1 MIAEIL
7 YHKHITDWE
16 LNKLLNNEQF
26 ANYVEPDYPLIIA
39 SHSGLGSET
48 KCQTDF
54 FVNKKRRARPSDLR
68 LISQDSLVS
77 HVAKT
82 FSLNSEVIRVQAECV
97 SSLYALNMASII
109 SQAKNKPVV
118 VFCADNLLADD
129 FDMWVFNSFG
139 AVDQSTGRPFDNTS
153 KGFRMGVGAS
163 LMLVKHPSVKHT
175 LPTIATISNFKFYTD
190 PDLITSPGNVE
201 TIISH
206 LGDID
211 YKKFDMWNAHA
222 TGTPVGDKVEYELFN
237 KTINRDIPLIS
248 YKSYAGH
255 CMAGAGA
262 VEISMMLDDYAS
274 GTLRPNQILGE
285 RIVPDD
291 RIITEPTSFTYRK
304 ILKAGLGF
312 GGKTVVC
319 EINLQ

>member
-16 LNKLLNNEQF
+16 LTKLLNNEKF
-26 ANYVEPDYPLIIA
+26 ISYLMPDYPLVIA
-39 SHSGLGSET
+39 SHSGLTSET

-54 FVNKKRRARPSDLR
+54 FVNNKRRGRPSELR
-68 LISQDSLVS
+68 LCSQDSLAS

-82 FSLNSEVIRVQAECV
+82 FSLNSEVIRIQAECV
-97 SSLYALNMASII
+97 SSLYALNTASMI
-109 SQAKNKPVV
+109 SQATNKPVV
-118 VFCADNLLADD
+118 VFCADNLLSDD

-139 AVDQSTGRPFDNTS
+139 AMDQSTGRPFDNTS
-153 KGFRMGVGAS
+153 KGFRMGVGAT

-175 LPTIATISNFKFYTD
+175 LPTIATVSNFKFYTN
-190 PDLITSPGNVE
+190 PDLITNPGSVE
-201 TIISH
+201 TIIQH
-206 LGDID
+206 LDGINFNT
-211 YKKFDMWNAHA
+211 FDLWNAHA

-237 KTINRDIPLIS
+237 QTINRDIPLIG

-262 VEISMMLDDYAS
+262 IEISMMLDDYANNI
-274 GTLRPNQILGE
+274 LRPNQILGE
-285 RIVPDD
+285 PIVNDD

-319 EINLQ
+319 EIHLQ

>member
-7 YHKHITDWE
+7 YHQHITDWE
-16 LNKLLNNEQF
+16 LNKLLNDEHF
-26 ANYVEPDYPLIIA
+26 ANHVEPDYPLIIA
-39 SHSGLGSET
+39 SYSGLESET

-54 FVNKKRRARPSDLR
+54 FVNKKRRAKPSDLR
-68 LISQDSLVS
+68 LCSQDSLVS

-82 FSLNSEVIRVQAECV
+82 FRLNTEVIRIQAECA
-97 SSLYALNMASII
+97 SSLYALYMASII
-109 SQAKNKPVV
+109 SQTKNKPVV

-129 FDMWVFNSFG
+129 FDMWMFNSYG
-139 AVDQSTGRPFDNTS
+139 AIDQSTGRPFDNTS

-175 LPTIATISNFKFYTD
+175 LPAIATTSNFKFYTN
-190 PDLITSPGNVE
+190 PDLIANPGSVE
-201 TIISH
+201 DIVSH
-206 LGDID
+206 LDDINF
-211 YKKFDMWNAHA
+211 KKFDLWNAHA

-237 KTINRDIPLIS
+237 QTIDRDIPLIS
-248 YKSYAGH
+248 YKGYAGH
-255 CMAGAGA
+255 CIAAAGAI
-262 VEISMMLDDYAS
+262 EICMLLDDYS
-274 GTLRPNQILGE
+274 NNVLRPNKILGE

-312 GGKTVVC
+312 GGKTVMC
-319 EINLQ
+319 EIHIQ

>member
-7 YHKHITDWE
+7 YHDHITDWE
-16 LNKLLNNEQF
+16 LNKLLNEQF
-26 ANYVEPDYPLIIA
+26 ASYLAPDFPLVIA
-39 SHSGLGSET
+39 SHSGLASET

-54 FVNKKRRARPSDLR
+54 FVNNKRRGRPSDLR
-68 LISQDSLVS
+68 LISQDSLAS

-97 SSLYALNMASII
+97 SSLYALYNASLI
-109 SQAKNKPVV
+109 SLAKNKPVV

-139 AVDQSTGRPFDNTS
+139 AVDQSTGRPFDNSS
-153 KGFRMGVGAS
+153 KGFRMGVGAT
-163 LMLVKHPSVKHT
+163 LMLVKHPNVKHT
-175 LPTIATISNFKFYTD
+175 LPTIATVSNFKFYTN

-211 YKKFDMWNAHA
+211 YTKFDMYNAHA

-237 KTINRDIPLIS
+237 QTIKKDIPIIS
-248 YKSYAGH
+248 YKGYTGH

-262 VEISMMLDDYAS
+262 IEISMMLTDYANNN
-274 GTLRPNQILGE
+274 LRPNIILGE
-285 RIVPDD
+285 RIVNDD

-312 GGKTVVC
+312 GGKTVMC
-319 EINLQ
+319 EIHIQ

>member
-39 SHSGLGSET
+39 SYSGLGSET

-129 FDMWVFNSFG
+129 FDMWVLNSFG

-163 LMLVKHPSVKHT
+163 LMLVKHPSVTHT

-190 PDLITSPGNVE
+190 PNLITNPGNVE
-201 TIISH
+201 TIISR
-206 LGDID
+206 LGEID

-237 KTINRDIPLIS
+237 KTINRDIPIIS